1 MTKRALSVKILLLIF
16 QKAGKTMALKKVH
29 FTKMHG
35 IGNDY
40 IYIDCFKENIENPEY
55 LAEIMSPR
63 RFSVGADG
71 VILIC
76 PSDIADAKM
85 RMFNMDGSEGKMC
98 GNGVRCVGKYV
109 YDYITKKEKLTVET
123 LSGIKTLQVFDCCG
137 KAKELS
143 VDMGKAILKCD
154 QIPVIFDG
162 EQMIDTP
169 VTVDGKS
176 YNMTAVSMGN
186 PHAVIF
192 MDEID
197 ELDLEKIGPAFENNP
212 IFPER
217 VNTEFVKFIDKNT
230 LQMRVFERGSGETFA
245 CGTGACAT
253 VVAAVLCGKCNYDED
268 VTVKLI
274 GGDLVIKYLSD
285 GTVIMKGPAEKVYDG
300 VFEYESED

>member
-1 MTKRALSVKILLLIF
+1 
-16 QKAGKTMALKKVH
+16 MALKSVR

-40 IYIDCFKENIENPEY
+40 IYIDCFKQNVENPNF

-76 PSDIADAKM
+76 PSDVADAKM

-109 YDYITKKEKLTVET
+109 YDNIVKKETLTIET
-123 LSGIKTLQVFDCCG
+123 LSGIKTLNVFEENG
-137 KAKELS
+137 KAKALS
-143 VDMGKAILKCD
+143 VDMGKAILSCKD
-154 QIPVIFDG
+154 IPVVFDG
-162 EQMIDTP
+162 DTMIDKE
-169 VTVDGKS
+169 VTVDGKK

-197 ELDLEKIGPAFENNP
+197 DLPLEKIGPAFENNP

-230 LQMRVFERGSGETFA
+230 LKMRVFERGSGETFA

-253 VVAAVLCGKCNYDED
+253 VVAAVLCSKCNYNED

-274 GGDLVIKYLSD
+274 GGDLTIKYLSD

-300 VFEYESED
+300 VYEYES